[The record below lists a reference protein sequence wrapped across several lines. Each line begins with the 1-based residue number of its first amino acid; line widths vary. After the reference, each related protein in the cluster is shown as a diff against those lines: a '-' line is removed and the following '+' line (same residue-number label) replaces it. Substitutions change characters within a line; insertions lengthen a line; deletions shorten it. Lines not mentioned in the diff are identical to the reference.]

1 MIFLRKPKIAM
12 KTHQSLQLA
21 SCILVCAALATG
33 CAGTKNADTVTYDL
47 GSLGPA
53 TPPSRFM
60 GAAYSDIVAPA
71 TGPITVAD
79 VTSAAWLD
87 NQTMQYRLSYTND
100 QQPRPYAT
108 SRWSM
113 PPPQLLSQR
122 IKARLAQSGRVV
134 LSGADGAINIPTLRV
149 EVEDFS
155 QRFTSYAE
163 STVKV
168 AVRASVFN
176 GRLLVAQKHFE
187 REQPAPT
194 PDAAGGAS
202 GLASATDGLISDMT
216 TWLASLSTKK

>member
-1 MIFLRKPKIAM
+1 MIFYRKSEIAM
-12 KTHQSLQLA
+12 KTPQSLSLA
-21 SCILVCAALATG
+21 SCILVCAILTTG
-33 CAGTKNADTVTYDL
+33 CAGTKSTDIVSYDL
-47 GSLGPA
+47 GSLGA
-53 TPPSRFM
+53 TPGLIM
-60 GAAYSDIVAPA
+60 GTSYSAVVAPA
-71 TGPITVAD
+71 TAPITVAD

-87 NQTMQYRLSYTND
+87 NQSMQYRLSYTND

-113 PPPQLLSQR
+113 PPPQLLTQR

-155 QRFTSYAE
+155 QRFTGFAE
-163 STVKV
+163 SSVKV
-168 AVRASVFN
+168 ALRASVFN
-176 GRLLVAQKHFE
+176 GRLLVAQKQFE

-202 GLASATDGLISDMT
+202 GLASATDGVISDMT
-216 TWLASLSTKK
+216 TWLASLSVKK